1 MNEELNFKT
10 IKKMK
15 TKTKMIADAT
25 SVLSPEHSIE
35 LNKKIEV
42 EAGKLNFEIDPEF
55 ETLIPPLNEDEL
67 EKLEKNLLSDIVREP
82 LVVGVLPIGKFLVD
96 GHHRHKIGEKH
107 KIKFKIIYKVF
118 ANKDEAKLWMLC
130 NQLGKR
136 NLTNYD
142 RASIAIAYSE
152 LFEKLGNKNLKTHTK
167 QGYQKSDKPVNTNKE
182 VGKIAGLSHD
192 TIAKVKIIREKAP
205 PETKQML
212 SNKKTS
218 INKVYKML
226 KGDRESADDS
236 NEENKLERWYS
247 FPCPSKIITAMQLY
261 LKDLPVYHLKYGK
274 IKTAIKHL
282 ISAKAIIN
290 AVIEINPD
298 IKSN

>member
-1 MNEELNFKT
+1 ME
-10 IKKMK
+10 
-15 TKTKMIADAT
+15 TKTKMIADT
-25 SVLSPEHSIE
+25 PSVQSPEQSIE

-42 EAGKLNFEIDPEF
+42 EEGESNFGIDPEF

-67 EKLEKNLLSDIVREP
+67 EKLEKSLLSEIVREP

-118 ANKDEAKLWMLC
+118 ANKDEAKLWMFC

-136 NLTNYD
+136 NLIDYD
-142 RASIAIAYSE
+142 RAIIALAYSE
-152 LFEKLGNKNLKTHTK
+152 LFEKLGKKNLKTHTK

-182 VGKIAGLSHD
+182 VGKMAGLSHD
-192 TIAKVKIIREKAP
+192 TIAKVKVIREKAS
-205 PETKQML
+205 PETKLLL

-218 INKVYKML
+218 INKVYKKL
-226 KGDRESADDS
+226 KGVNKSDDDLK
-236 NEENKLERWYS
+236 EENKLERWHS
-247 FPCPSKIITAMQLY
+247 FPCPSTIITAMQLY
-261 LKDLPVYHLKYGK
+261 LKDLPVHHLSYLK

-290 AVIEINPD
+290 AVIEINTDVKP
-298 IKSN
+298 N